1 VVNKVSALRLP
12 NLVHKGLPYTL
23 VNGQKERLSVADAA
37 KLLNITPEAIRQRI
51 RRGTIEYEQDENA
64 KYYVY
69 LQSTEGVENNVHNNT
84 NADYSALR
92 DHIVTLKSELEQ
104 RNEEL
109 RRKDHL
115 LAAALE
121 RIPASGSPPA
131 RAPRAPRGQ
140 PGGSG
145 SPSPSS
151 ASTGSRTPGASLCSG
166 ASPARAPAVYDP

>member
-1 VVNKVSALRLP
+1 MLNKVAALRLP

-51 RRGTIEYEQDENA
+51 RRGTIEYEQDEND

-84 NADYSALR
+84 NADYAALQ
-92 DHIVTLKSELEQ
+92 DHIETLKRELEQ

-121 RIPASGSPPA
+121 RIPALEENPPEARDSSVKAAEGESG
-131 RAPRAPRGQ
+131 
-140 PGGSG
+140 
-145 SPSPSS
+145 
-151 ASTGSRTPGASLCSG
+151 TPTPQD
-166 ASPARAPAVYDP
+166 ASPWWRRFFGLE

>member
-1 VVNKVSALRLP
+1 VLVNKVSALRLP
-12 NLVHKGLPYTL
+12 NLVHKGLPYIL
-23 VNGQKERLSVADAA
+23 VNGQKERLSVANAA

-51 RRGTIEYEQDENA
+51 RRGTIEYEQDEND

-84 NADYSALR
+84 NADYAALQ
-92 DHIVTLKSELEQ
+92 DHIETLKRELEQ

-121 RIPASGSPPA
+121 RIPAIEEAPPGPRESSETPSEDPYLTDA
-131 RAPRAPRGQ
+131 PPTPETPVPDAQHKRSWWRAFFG
-140 PGGSG
+140 
-145 SPSPSS
+145 
-151 ASTGSRTPGASLCSG
+151 LE
-166 ASPARAPAVYDP
+166 